1 MKNFIQTRI
10 QSFQPS
16 KIFTRIKHNMRKIKS
31 LNAISDAYNIMINPK
46 TGELIELND
55 KSVIDDYYNTY
66 AKGYKIDRQIHDNNH
81 LQSKGRVARTFHS
94 SWAEGVITFSEQLL
108 FDLKNK
114 KFTEEDLCKT
124 AFETVNDICQ
134 QMGTT
139 PVQIVYHRDESIPHF
154 HYFFR
159 NFDDNGSSIC
169 FNNRTRDKLSI
180 LQDIVHSGFS
190 KFGFDRGIKKDKE
203 DLGVFDYTTTK
214 KWKASQLDNLQKNIS
229 QLKFDL
235 LINEPKLKN
244 VYDELNKSK
253 NAYKDLRDQHSRDS
267 QEYKEL
273 NLKYQELQKE
283 EQKVRLEHKNLK
295 ATIQELK
302 DEKNITENEILNK
315 QNLLKTLEENIEIV
329 KEKLINPKDIEKN
342 FETIADEIFDKS
354 KIDGKLSSQE
364 IRKNI
369 KRKLKENSKIIYKED
384 TAQIELEL
392 RDQEY
397 QNKKLQMEKQQ
408 IEFEKEKFE
417 REFIQL
423 KKLNKSHTDK
433 IFDKTNKLSEL
444 ELKNK
449 EMEEMLSIIQGMG
462 INLED
467 VKNKIHNKEPENDTT
482 ISSSI
487 SDEEFDEIIS
497 TSNKQYERMYGDIS
511 DSTNKHKNNK

>member
-10 QSFQPS
+10 QSFSPS
-16 KIFTRIKHNMRKIKS
+16 KIFARIKHNMRKVKS
-31 LNAISDAYNIMINPK
+31 LNTINDLYNIMINPK
-46 TGELIELND
+46 NGELIELND
-55 KSVIDDYYNTY
+55 KDLINDYYNTY
-66 AKGYKIDRQIHDNNH
+66 VKGYKTDRQIHDNNH
-81 LQSKGRVARTFHS
+81 LESKGRIARTFHS

-114 KFTEEDLCKT
+114 KFTEEDLCKAAHT
-124 AFETVNDICQ
+124 TVNDLCS

-139 PVQIVYHRDESIPHF
+139 PVQIVYHRDESTPHF

-169 FNNRTRDKLSI
+169 FNNRTRDKLSV
-180 LQDIVHSGFS
+180 LQDIVHKGFA

-244 VYDELNKSK
+244 VYSELNKSK
-253 NAYKDLRDQHSRDS
+253 NEYKNLRDTYSKDS
-267 QEYKEL
+267 EEYKQL

-315 QNLLKTLEENIEIV
+315 QNLLKTLEENIEIIQ
-329 KEKLINPKDIEKN
+329 EKLINPKDIEKN
-342 FETIADEIFDKS
+342 FDDITDEIFDES
-354 KIDGKLSSQE
+354 KIDGKLIVQE
-364 IRKNI
+364 IKKNI
-369 KRKLKENSKIIYKED
+369 KKKLKENSKIIYKED
-384 TAQIELEL
+384 TTQIELEL
-392 RDQEY
+392 KDEQY

-408 IEFEKEKFE
+408 IEFEKERFE

-423 KKLNKSHTDK
+423 KKLNKSNTDK
-433 IFDKTNKLSEL
+433 IFDKVNQLSEL
-444 ELKNK
+444 QEKNK
-449 EMEEMLSIIQGMG
+449 QMEEMLLIIKSMG
-462 INLED
+462 INLDD
-467 VKNKIHNKEPENDTT
+467 VKSRIQNKEPNTNDTP
-482 ISSSI
+482 IRDMKFI
-487 SDEEFDEIIS
+487 
-497 TSNKQYERMYGDIS
+497 NY
-511 DSTNKHKNNK
+511 HKK

>member
-10 QSFQPS
+10 QSFSPS
-16 KIFTRIKHNMRKIKS
+16 KIFARIKHNMRKVKS
-31 LNAISDAYNIMINPK
+31 LNTINDLYNIMINPK
-46 TGELIELND
+46 NGELIELND
-55 KSVIDDYYNTY
+55 KDLINDYYNTY
-66 AKGYKIDRQIHDNNH
+66 VKGYKIDRQIHDNNH
-81 LQSKGRVARTFHS
+81 LESRGRIARTFHS

-114 KFTEEDLCKT
+114 KFTEEDLCKAAHT
-124 AFETVNDICQ
+124 TVNDLCS

-139 PVQIVYHRDESIPHF
+139 PVQIVYHRDESTPHF

-180 LQDIVHSGFS
+180 LQDIVHKGFS

-214 KWKASQLDNLQKNIS
+214 KWKASQLDNLQKELLK
-229 QLKFDL
+229 LKFDL
-235 LINEPKLKN
+235 MTNEPKLKN
-244 VYDELNKSK
+244 VYDQLNKSK
-253 NAYKDLRDQHSRDS
+253 NEYKNLRDTYSRDS
-267 QEYKEL
+267 QEYREL
-273 NLKYQELQKE
+273 NEKYKELQKE

-315 QNLLKTLEENIEIV
+315 QNLLKTLEENIEIIQ
-329 KEKLINPKDIEKN
+329 EKLINPKQLEKN
-342 FETIADEIFDKS
+342 FDDIADEIFDKS

-369 KRKLKENSKIIYKED
+369 KRKLKENSIIIYKED

-397 QNKKLQMEKQQ
+397 QNKKLEIARQQ
-408 IEFEKEKFE
+408 IQFEKENFE
-417 REFIQL
+417 KETIRL
-423 KKLNKSHTDK
+423 KHLNKLNTDK
-433 IFDKTNKLSEL
+433 IYDKTNKLLEL
-444 ELKNK
+444 EEKNK
-449 EMEEMLSIIQGMG
+449 EMEEMLLLIQSMG

-467 VKNKIHNKEPENDTT
+467 VKNKIQNKEPENDT
-482 ISSSI
+482 IM
-487 SDEEFDEIIS
+487 SDEEFNEIIIS

-511 DSTNKHKNNK
+511 NSTNKHKNNK

>member
-1 MKNFIQTRI
+1 
-10 QSFQPS
+10 
-16 KIFTRIKHNMRKIKS
+16 MRKVKS
-31 LNAISDAYNIMINPK
+31 LNTINDLYNIMINPK
-46 TGELIELND
+46 NGELIELND
-55 KSVIDDYYNTY
+55 KDLINDYYNTY
-66 AKGYKIDRQIHDNNH
+66 VKGYKIDRKIHDNNH
-81 LQSKGRVARTFHS
+81 LESKGRIARSFHS

-108 FDLKNK
+108 HDLKNK

-124 AFETVNDICQ
+124 AHKTVNDICE

-139 PVQIVYHRDESIPHF
+139 PVQIVYHRDESTPHF

-180 LQDIVHSGFS
+180 LQDIVHKGFA

-203 DLGVFDYTTTK
+203 DLGVYDYTTTK

-244 VYDELNKSK
+244 VYSELNKSK

-267 QEYKEL
+267 QEYKQL
-273 NLKYQELQKE
+273 NEKYQELQKE

-295 ATIQELK
+295 ITIQELK
-302 DEKNITENEILNK
+302 DEKTFTENEILNK

-354 KIDGKLSSQE
+354 KIDGKLIVQE
-364 IRKNI
+364 VKKNI
-369 KRKLKENSKIIYKED
+369 KKKLKENSQIIYKED
-384 TAQIELEL
+384 TTELELEL
-392 RDQEY
+392 RDEQY
-397 QNKKLQMEKQQ
+397 RNKKLEIAKQQ

-417 REFIQL
+417 REFLQL

-449 EMEEMLSIIQGMG
+449 EMEEMLLIIQNMG

-467 VKNKIHNKEPENDTT
+467 VKNKIQNKEVPTNDTS
-482 ISSSI
+482 ISSSM
-487 SDEEFDEIIS
+487 SDEEFDEILS
-497 TSNKQYERMYGDIS
+497 TSNKQFERMYGDIS
-511 DSTNKHKNNK
+511 NSTNKHKNNK